1 MSSVPTSVSSEIDKI
16 LYSIANELDLML
28 GKLNTNAKLTPQD
41 CELFLSSLE
50 RRDHAL
56 GSRFERAQVQ
66 KVNYQIPE
74 ALKQRLL
81 HEIFQLSEPTTRAK
95 VEQLMAKYAFF
106 WNVLKKIEDTVRTG
120 RYKVIEKMDK
130 SEPGG
135 GSR

>member
-1 MSSVPTSVSSEIDKI
+1 MSSAPVSVTSEIDKI
-16 LYSIANELDLML
+16 FYSIANELDLML
-28 GKLNTNAKLTPQD
+28 GKLSTDAKLSPQD
-41 CELFLSSLE
+41 FESFVSSLE

-74 ALKQRLL
+74 GLKQRLL

-95 VEQLMAKYAFF
+95 VEQFMAKYALF
-106 WNVLKKIEDTVRTG
+106 WNVLKKIEDTIRTG